1 MTRKLKRNSNHTENK
16 VTKVCCTLGFEA
28 DDDGQGLILT
38 SLKTLKIFQ
47 FNRLVARTKKKRK
60 KERKKMHLCY
70 RYLNY
75 IDKSQHKLR
84 ILKGMIKNVGGVK

>member
-1 MTRKLKRNSNHTENK
+1 MTRKLKRNSNITENK

-47 FNRLVARTKKKRK
+47 FNRLVPRTKKKK

-75 IDKSQHKLR
+75 LDKSQHKLR
-84 ILKGMIKNVGGVK
+84 ILKGMIKNVSGVK